1 MSNAVH
7 NYLENKTLQLD
18 KVIREKRKMEF
29 ASSDMTSQASIL
41 KADEDKLKEIDNQAS
56 ILKADEDRLKEIAKA
71 FAKNEQ
77 RIVVKEIDTDILMEE
92 IKHRFDTLQMKLNS
106 IKNAMG
112 EE

>member
-1 MSNAVH
+1 MSNIVH
-7 NYLENKTLQLD
+7 NYLENKSIQLD
-18 KVIREKRKMEF
+18 KVIGEKKTMEF
-29 ASSDMTSQASIL
+29 TPKDAIG
-41 KADEDKLKEIDNQAS
+41 QAS

-92 IKHRFDTLQMKLNS
+92 VKRRFDALQIKINS

>member
-7 NYLENKTLQLD
+7 NYLESKTLQFD
-18 KVIREKRKMEF
+18 KVIGEKKTMEF
-29 ASSDMTSQASIL
+29 ATKDVASQASIL
-41 KADEDKLKEIDNQAS
+41 KADEDKLKEIAQ
-56 ILKADEDRLKEIAKA
+56 A

-77 RIVVKEIDTDILMEE
+77 RIVAKEIDTDILMEE
-92 IKHRFDTLQMKLNS
+92 IKRRFDALQIKLNS

>member
-18 KVIREKRKMEF
+18 KVIGEKRKMEF
-29 ASSDMTSQASIL
+29 TSKDVASQASIL
-41 KADEDKLKEIDNQAS
+41 KADEDKLKEIAQ
-56 ILKADEDRLKEIAKA
+56 A

-77 RIVVKEIDTDILMEE
+77 RIVAKEIDTDILMEE
-92 IKHRFDTLQMKLNS
+92 VKRRFDALQIKLNS

>member
-1 MSNAVH
+1 MSNIVH
-7 NYLENKTLQLD
+7 NYLENKSIQLD
-18 KVIREKRKMEF
+18 KVIGEKKTMEF
-29 ASSDMTSQASIL
+29 TPKEAIGQASIL
-41 KADEDKLKEIDNQAS
+41 KADEE
-56 ILKADEDRLKEIAKA
+56 RLKEIAKA

-92 IKHRFDTLQMKLNS
+92 IKHRFDALQIKLNS

>member
-7 NYLENKTLQLD
+7 NYLENKSIQLD
-18 KVIREKRKMEF
+18 KVIGEKHKMEF
-29 ASSDMTSQASIL
+29 TPKDAVG
-41 KADEDKLKEIDNQAS
+41 QAS
-56 ILKADEDRLKEIAKA
+56 ILKADEDRLKEIAQA

-77 RIVVKEIDTDILMEE
+77 RIVVREIDTDILMEE
-92 IKHRFDTLQMKLNS
+92 VKRRFDALQIKLNS